1 MTCLHKI
8 SRRLAAFAVLVMLVL
23 ISAACGKKPQPVK
36 TGAILNTEPAG
47 AAVTIKGRELGTTPL
62 KIKVRP
68 GVYLVKFSLDKYK
81 NSWQKIKLDPGDQK
95 NLTFKLDPE
104 TASVMITCSPDA
116 GMVTFQN
123 RNLGMT
129 PVVITGLPHGR
140 YTAEVHRHGYTPQT
154 VSWNIN
160 SALPKLVKTSLETN
174 LGTLVINSK
183 PDNAEVFLD
192 GKSIGRTPFR
202 EQIEEGKHKIELRR
216 NGYNS
221 LTKIVQIKR
230 RTVTSFTDAV
240 LEVKSG
246 SIKISSRPSKAIVY
260 INGKHYGDTPV
271 ALSNLPPG
279 SYAIRLE
286 KDGYDPAVRRVN
298 LPAGEKLDL
307 MLNMDSNT
315 GGIDVVTQPPGITL
329 YLDGKLVGRTEK
341 DPANK
346 NISRVFTVRNLS
358 AGSHRLTYVHKR
370 AKPEKRFVN
379 FKISKGQILRL
390 DGLNLWIPNVTIV
403 RDDGKVETGRIVQNL
418 PSKYEFEPLPG
429 VRYTID
435 KSTVKKV
442 TYLPETE

>member
-1 MTCLHKI
+1 MNCLHKI
-8 SRRLAAFAVLVMLVL
+8 FCRVLPAAVFSLAMIFTT
-23 ISAACGKKPQPVK
+23 SCGKKAQPVK
-36 TGAILNTEPAG
+36 TGVVLNTEPAG
-47 AAVTIKGRELGTTPL
+47 AAVTIKGRELGKTPL
-62 KIKVRP
+62 KLKVRP
-68 GVYLVKFSLDKYK
+68 GVYLVKFSLEKYK
-81 NSWQKIKLDPGDQK
+81 HSWQKIKLEPGEQK
-95 NLTFKLDPE
+95 NQTFKLEPE

-140 YTAEVHRHGYTPQT
+140 YTAEVHRHGYTPHT

-174 LGTLVINSK
+174 LGTLVINST
-183 PDNAEVFLD
+183 PENAEVFMD
-192 GKSIGRTPFR
+192 GKSIGRTPFK
-202 EQIEEGKHKIELRR
+202 EQVEEGKHQLELRR
-216 NGYNS
+216 RGYNS
-221 LTKIVQIKR
+221 LTRIVQIKR
-230 RTVTSFTDAV
+230 RTVTTVSDAV
-240 LEVKSG
+240 LEMKSG
-246 SIKISSRPSKAIVY
+246 SLKITSHPSKAIVY

-271 ALSNLPPG
+271 NLSNLKPG
-279 SYAIRLE
+279 TYVIRLE
-286 KDGYDPAVRRVN
+286 KNGYDPADRRVN
-298 LPAGEKLDL
+298 LPAGESLDL
-307 MLNMDSNT
+307 MLNLDSNT

-341 DPANK
+341 DPDNK
-346 NISRVFTVRNLS
+346 NISQVFTLRNLS
-358 AGSHRLTYVHKR
+358 AGPHQLTYVHKR
-370 AKPEKRFVN
+370 AKPEKRTVK
-379 FKISKGQILRL
+379 FKISKGQIVRL
-390 DGLNLWIPNVTIV
+390 DGLQLWIPNATII

>member
-1 MTCLHKI
+1 MIYLHKI
-8 SRRLAAFAVLVMLVL
+8 FRRLPAVAVFTMLAIL
-23 ISAACGKKPQPVK
+23 MTSCQKKSQPAK
-36 TGAILNTEPAG
+36 TGVVLNTEPAG
-47 AAVTIKGRELGTTPL
+47 AAVTIKGRELGNTPL

-68 GVYLVKFSLDKYK
+68 GVYLVKFSLEKYK
-81 NSWQKIKLDPGDQK
+81 NCWQKIKLDPGDQK
-95 NLTFKLDPE
+95 DLTFNLEPE

-129 PVVITGLPHGR
+129 PVVITGLTHGH
-140 YTAEVHRHGYTPQT
+140 YTAEVHRHGYTPKT

-174 LGTLVINSK
+174 FGTLVINST

-192 GKSIGRTPFR
+192 GKSVGRTPFR
-202 EQIEEGKHKIELRR
+202 EQVEEGRHSIEICRT
-216 NGYNS
+216 GYNS

-230 RTVTSFTDAV
+230 KTVTSFTDAV

-246 SIKISSRPSKAIVY
+246 SIKISSKPSKAIVY

-271 ALSNLPPG
+271 TLSNLPPG

-286 KDGYDPAVRRVN
+286 KDGYDPAIRRLN
-298 LPAGEKLDL
+298 LPAGENLDL

-315 GGIDVVTQPPGITL
+315 GGIDVVTQPAGITL
-329 YLDGKLVGRTEK
+329 YLDGKLIGRTMK
-341 DPANK
+341 DPNNK
-346 NISRVFTVRNLS
+346 NMSQVFRIRNLS

-370 AKPEKRFVN
+370 ARPEKRVVN

-390 DGLNLWIPNVTIV
+390 NGLNLWIPNATII

-418 PSKYEFEPLPG
+418 PTKYEFEPLPG

-435 KSTVKKV
+435 KSTVKKI